1 MRVLARYQRQVDTRH
16 VNEQSRADEE
26 DGYPET
32 PITMRA
38 LPVRTMVVVIALWM
52 RPLLVMRVRALT
64 HSLPCILNVIP
75 RP

>member
-1 MRVLARYQRQVDTRH
+1 MRVLVRHQRQVDTRH

-38 LPVRTMVVVIALWM
+38 LPIRTMVVVNSILM

-75 RP
+75 RS